1 MEAEV
6 FMGKELSRDQIAE
19 YLKKDIQGVY
29 VLLSEILYTPEVL
42 NAMTE
47 VFYQRY
53 LRMRAADEAAP
64 KLPLDGKID
73 LGKAHAAAVNQAME
87 ELRNG

>member
-1 MEAEV
+1 MSVKAKMEAEV
-6 FMGKELSRDQIAE
+6 FMGKELSREQIAE

-53 LRMRAADEAAP
+53 LRMRAADAAAP
-64 KLPLDGKID
+64 ELPLEK
-73 LGKAHAAAVNQAME
+73 E
-87 ELRNG
+87 EVTNG